1 MIKETTV
8 EFAKK
13 HNYGGIVF
21 FEGDKLTLPVEKAE
35 ALKAADVLKEH
46 KKAAKKGDD

>member
-1 MIKETTV
+1 MTKETTV

-13 HNYGGIVF
+13 HIYGGIPFV
-21 FEGDKLTLPVEKAE
+21 EGDKLTLPTVKAE
-35 ALKAADVLKEH
+35 ALKAAGVLKEH